1 VAMLDVFVGR
11 QPIYRK
17 DLSLYAYELLF
28 RGNAEVQDAR
38 VVDNDAATSQVLYN
52 TFVEIGLE
60 NIIGEH
66 RAFVNLTERFLLGEY
81 PLPHDNQRLVLEIL
95 EHVKVTEVLVD
106 AVKDLK
112 KAGYKI
118 ALDDF
123 IYRPELKPLIPI
135 ADIIKIDLLALSEQ
149 QLRRYVSLLRDKT
162 NAKLLAEKVETQAEY
177 ELCQELGFEFYQGYY
192 FSKPNTIKG
201 SHIPASR
208 LSTLQLIARIQDDN
222 VGMDELESIIS
233 LDAGLS
239 YKLLK
244 IVNSAAFS
252 LNREVDSIKSAL
264 IILGITHVKN
274 WASMLAL
281 SKIEDKPHELLITAL
296 VRANMS
302 YEIARQINADSPDR
316 FFTAG
321 MLSILDALID
331 KPMQE
336 IVPHLPLSTELQ
348 QALLER
354 RGTMGAVLQCIT
366 HYEKGEWDKVQLYSE
381 RLGLG
386 NINIAYL
393 NAVKTTEDVDSN
405 LSHAA

>member
-1 VAMLDVFVGR
+1 MLDVFVGR

-28 RGNAEVQDAR
+28 RGNGEVQQAR
-38 VVDNDAATSQVLYN
+38 VIDNDAATSQVLYN

-81 PLPHDNQRLVLEIL
+81 PLPCDNKRLVLEIL

-112 KAGYKI
+112 KEGYKI

-135 ADIIKIDLLALSEQ
+135 ADIIKIDLMALNEQ
-149 QLRRYVSLLRDKT
+149 QLRRYVKILRDKSH
-162 NAKLLAEKVETQAEY
+162 AKLLAEKVETQAEY

-192 FSKPNTIKG
+192 FSKPNTITG
-201 SHIPASR
+201 THIPASK

-222 VGMDELESIIS
+222 VGMAELEDIIAM
-233 LDAGLS
+233 DAGLS

-252 LNREVDSIKSAL
+252 LNRQVDSIKSAL
-264 IILGITHVKN
+264 VILGITHVKN

-281 SKIEDKPHELLITAL
+281 SKIEDKPHELLIMAL
-296 VRANMS
+296 VRANMC
-302 YEIARQINADSPDR
+302 YEIARQIKVDNPDSY
-316 FFTAG
+316 FTAG

-331 KPMQE
+331 KPMEE
-336 IVPHLPLSTELQ
+336 IVSHLPLSSELQ
-348 QALLER
+348 LALLHR
-354 RGTMGAVLQCIT
+354 KGPMGEVLQCIT
-366 HYEKGEWDKVQLYSE
+366 HYEKGQWDQVQVCSN
-381 RLGLG
+381 RLGLES
-386 NINIAYL
+386 INLAYL
-393 NAVKTTEDVDSN
+393 NAVKTTEDIAITI
-405 LSHAA
+405 SHAA

>member
-1 VAMLDVFVGR
+1 MAMQNVFVGR

-28 RGNAEVQDAR
+28 RGTADSKQAR
-38 VVDNDAATSQVLYN
+38 FVDNDAATSQVLYN

-81 PLPHDNQRLVLEIL
+81 PLPCDNKRLVLEIL

-112 KAGYKI
+112 KDGYKI

-123 IYRPELKPLIPI
+123 IYRPELKPLVPI
-135 ADIIKIDLLALSEQ
+135 ADIIKIDLMALNEQ
-149 QLRRYVSLLRDKT
+149 QLRRYVKILRDKSH
-162 NAKLLAEKVETQAEY
+162 AKLLAEKVETQAEY

-192 FSKPNTIKG
+192 FSKPNTITG
-201 SHIPASR
+201 THIPASK

-222 VGMDELESIIS
+222 VGMAELEDIIAM
-233 LDAGLS
+233 DAGLS

-244 IVNSAAFS
+244 VVNSAAFS
-252 LNREVDSIKSAL
+252 LNRQVDSIKSAL

-274 WASMLAL
+274 WASMLSL

-302 YEIARQINADSPDR
+302 YEIARQIQVDNPDSY
-316 FFTAG
+316 FTAG

-331 KPMQE
+331 KSMEE
-336 IVPHLPLSTELQ
+336 IVPHLPLSSELQ
-348 QALLER
+348 LALLQR
-354 RGTMGAVLQCIT
+354 KGRMGEVLECIT
-366 HYEKGEWDKVQLYSE
+366 HYESGNWNKVQDYSN
-381 RLGLG
+381 RLGLDS
-386 NINIAYL
+386 INLAYL
-393 NAVKTTEDVDSN
+393 NAVKTTEDVAMTI
-405 LSHAA
+405 SHAA